1 MKFKEPHMEAQFL
14 SRPLRLLEVC
24 KEFEDLSE
32 AFGIEP
38 VVTRVTDPVEGES
51 GVHPA
56 GRAVDFRDEHDGVL
70 MYTDAQTAA
79 IVEYLN
85 KKFER
90 GDGKPVCLH
99 HSFQGGQYHWHL
111 QTPIEW
117 GKGDNHA

>member
-24 KEFEDLSE
+24 KEFENLSE
-32 AFGIEP
+32 TFGIEP
-38 VVTRVTDPVEGES
+38 IVTRVTDPVEGES

-70 MYTDAQTAA
+70 MYTDAQTTT
-79 IVEYLN
+79 IIEYLN

-90 GDGKPVCLH
+90 NNNKPMYLH
-99 HSFQGGQYHWHL
+99 HS
-111 QTPIEW
+111 
-117 GKGDNHA
+117 